1 MEKKKKAAAAG
12 EVLAS
17 PLNLFTT
24 LQFDFLPQNRGFWR
38 RELHCSKD
46 GWRYQLKI
54 AIIVIRI
61 IVVIIYYRGRCSSCH
76 NRLRGITHST
86 FC

>member
-1 MEKKKKAAAAG
+1 MEKTKKAPAAG

-61 IVVIIYYRGRCSSCH
+61 IVVIIY
-76 NRLRGITHST
+76 
-86 FC
+86 

>member
-1 MEKKKKAAAAG
+1 MEKKKKAPAPR

-46 GWRYQLKI
+46 AWRYQLKI

-61 IVVIIYYRGRCSSCH
+61 IVVIIY
-76 NRLRGITHST
+76 
-86 FC
+86 

>member
-1 MEKKKKAAAAG
+1 MEKKKKAPAPR

-46 GWRYQLKI
+46 AWRYQLKI

-61 IVVIIYYRGRCSSCH
+61 INIRIIGIRLIVVIIY
-76 NRLRGITHST
+76 
-86 FC
+86 